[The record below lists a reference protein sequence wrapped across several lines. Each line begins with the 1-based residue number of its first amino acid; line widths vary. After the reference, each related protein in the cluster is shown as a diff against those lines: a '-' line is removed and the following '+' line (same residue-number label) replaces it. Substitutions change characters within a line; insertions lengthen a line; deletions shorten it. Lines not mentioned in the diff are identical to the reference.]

1 MMRWG
6 EKRYHSMDY
15 DLKQAYGEKVYK
27 ITLDGGMTCPNR
39 DGSKGTGGCTYCSE
53 QGSGDF
59 AGNPAESLVTQFE
72 KVRDLQL
79 QKWPDAYYI
88 PYFQAFTNTNIYFQ
102 APTLEYISTGAFP
115 KACRKLFTD
124 PYS

>member
-39 DGSKGTGGCTYCSE
+39 DGTLGTEAVSSAAPRAPETS
-53 QGSGDF
+53 
-59 AGNPAESLVTQFE
+59 PAQEPAPSQSRLPPES
-72 KVRDLQL
+72 R
-79 QKWPDAYYI
+79 P
-88 PYFQAFTNTNIYFQ
+88 
-102 APTLEYISTGAFP
+102 
-115 KACRKLFTD
+115 
-124 PYS
+124 